1 MSPSGFPGYPTPLG
15 WSSQALMDEDV
26 IKLMILIIEKD
37 IVIKPHFSYQVSVMV
52 GITLATGSG
61 YGKVILFGEHFVVY
75 GLPAIA
81 SAVSDSTLAEA
92 TLLQGGKSPAG
103 DAGPG
108 TFVLEG
114 QGWTLYDSRP
124 ATPGY
129 KTEKAPEQQKSIDLM
144 LAFLKLDTAKT
155 PLKITLAGDLKA
167 ASGVGASAASCAAIA
182 RALSGL
188 FGLGLTDGQINEVAH
203 EGEKGYHGTPSG
215 IDDTAAT
222 YGGLFLFKKGQPKNL
237 VELIKTKGPV
247 EIVMGNTGLTAS
259 TTKVVGGVKERR
271 AADPKKFERIF
282 ADAEKIVHESKKALE
297 AGDLKKVGALMNR
310 NHELLVEIGVSGEK
324 LDQLVGIAR
333 KEGAFGAKITGTG
346 VGGYM
351 VALTPGKE
359 LQDRVAKAMEK
370 AGFAVLRTK
379 IGK

>member
-1 MSPSGFPGYPTPLG
+1 
-15 WSSQALMDEDV
+15 
-26 IKLMILIIEKD
+26 
-37 IVIKPHFSYQVSVMV
+37 
-52 GITLATGSG
+52 LATGSG

-81 SAVSDSTLAEA
+81 SAVSDSTLAEVS
-92 TLLQGGKSPAG
+92 LVKGGSHPGK
-103 DAGPG
+103 AGPG
-108 TFVLEG
+108 TYVLEG

-124 ATPGY
+124 ETPGY
-129 KTEKAPEQQKSIDLM
+129 KVEKAPEQKKSIELM
-144 LAFLKLDTAKT
+144 LAFLKIDAART
-155 PLKITLAGDLKA
+155 PLKITLAGNLKA

-188 FGLGLTDGQINEVAH
+188 FNLGLSDAQVNEVAH

-237 VELIKTKGPV
+237 VELIKTGKPV

-259 TTKVVGGVKERR
+259 TTKIVDGVRQRR
-271 AADPKKFERIF
+271 EADPKKFERIF
-282 ADAEKIVHESKKALE
+282 ADAEKIVHDSKKALE
-297 AGDLKKVGALMNR
+297 AGDLKKVGALMDQ
-310 NHELLVEIGVSGEK
+310 NHRLLVEIGVSGEK

-333 KEGAFGAKITGTG
+333 KEGALGAKITGTG

-351 VALTPGKE
+351 VALTPGRE
-359 LQDRVAKAMEK
+359 LQERVAKAMEK
-370 AGFAVLRTK
+370 AGFAVLRTS

>member
-1 MSPSGFPGYPTPLG
+1 LSA
-15 WSSQALMDEDV
+15 Q
-26 IKLMILIIEKD
+26 KD
-37 IVIKPHFSYQVSVMV
+37 IVIKPLSSYRPDT
-52 GITLATGSG
+52 GEKPLATGSG

-81 SAVSDSTLAEA
+81 SAISDSTLAEA
-92 TLLQGGKSPAG
+92 TAARPGETVPGGV
-103 DAGPG
+103 GPG

-114 QGWTLYDSRP
+114 NGWTLYDSRP
-124 ATPGY
+124 ETPGY
-129 KTEKAPEQQKSIDLM
+129 KTEKAIEEKKSIDLM
-144 LAFLKLDTAKT
+144 LSFLKIDATKT
-155 PLKITLAGDLKA
+155 PFKIMLAGGLKA

-188 FGLGLTDGQINEVAH
+188 FNLGLSDAQVNEVAH

-222 YGGLFLFKKGQPKNL
+222 YGGLFLFKKGQPKNI
-237 VELIKTKGPV
+237 VELIKTGKPV

-259 TTKVVGGVKERR
+259 TTKIVDCVRQRR
-271 AADPKKFERIF
+271 AADPAKFERIF
-282 ADAEKIVHESKKALE
+282 SDAESIVHESRKALE
-297 AGDLKKVGALMNR
+297 GGDLKKVGGLMDQ
-310 NHELLVEIGVSGEK
+310 NHRLLVEIGVSGEK
-324 LDQLVGIAR
+324 LDQLVGIAKR
-333 KEGAFGAKITGTG
+333 EGAFGAKITGTG

-359 LQDRVAKAMEK
+359 LQNRVAKAMEK
-370 AGFAVLRTK
+370 AGFAALRTS

>member
-1 MSPSGFPGYPTPLG
+1 
-15 WSSQALMDEDV
+15 
-26 IKLMILIIEKD
+26 
-37 IVIKPHFSYQVSVMV
+37 
-52 GITLATGSG
+52 LATGSG

-81 SAVSDSTLAEA
+81 SAVSDSTLADA

-103 DAGPG
+103 DAGPD

-114 QGWTLYDSRP
+114 QGWTLYDRRP

-129 KTEKAPEQQKSIDLM
+129 KTEKAPEQKKSIDLM
-144 LAFLKLDTAKT
+144 VAFLKLDTAKT
-155 PLKITLAGDLKA
+155 PLKITLDGDLKA

-182 RALSGL
+182 RALSAL
-188 FGLGLTDGQINEVAH
+188 FGLGLNDAQINEVAH

-237 VELIKTKGPV
+237 VELIRTKKPI

-259 TTKVVGGVKERR
+259 TTKVVEGVKERR
-271 AADPKKFERIF
+271 AADPRKFERIF

-297 AGDLKKVGALMNR
+297 AGDLKKVGGLMNR

-324 LDQLVGIAR
+324 LDQLVGMAR
-333 KEGAFGAKITGTG
+333 NEGAFGAKITGTG

-359 LQDRVAKAMEK
+359 LQDRVARAMEK
-370 AGFAVLRTK
+370 AGFAVLRTR